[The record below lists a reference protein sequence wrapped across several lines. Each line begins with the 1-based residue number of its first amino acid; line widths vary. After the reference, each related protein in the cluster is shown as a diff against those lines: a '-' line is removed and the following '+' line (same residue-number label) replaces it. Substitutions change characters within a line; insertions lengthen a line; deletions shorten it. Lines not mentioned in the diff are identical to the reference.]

1 MSYSPKFKDIEACL
15 RATHRQ
21 AWLARDLTR
30 KVNVRKVTLN
40 GEP

>member
-1 MSYSPKFKDIEACL
+1 MSYPPKFEDIEAWL
-15 RATHRQ
+15 
-21 AWLARDLTR
+21 LARDLTR